1 MLLLTERLELSPL
14 TQADKLWIVEMHQD
28 SLWKQFIGNRG
39 VASVEDAADHIDRV
53 NAQLNEWGY
62 GVLAIRNKKTNAP
75 YGVCGLINR
84 FIFSCP
90 DLGFALLPIARKQG
104 IALEAAKAVMDWVE
118 MEEEMHFI
126 TASTHPD
133 NTRSQHLLQ
142 KLGFEKR
149 GPYFIDKSTP
159 VQTLFLRNSE
169 FAGR

>member
-39 VASVEDAADHIDRV
+39 VASVEDAADYIDRV

-62 GVLAIRNKKTNAP
+62 GGLAIRNKKTNAP

>member
-39 VASVEDAADHIDRV
+39 VASVEDAADYIDRV

-104 IALEAAKAVMDWVE
+104 IAFEAAKAVIDWVE
-118 MEEEMHFI
+118 MEEDMRFI
-126 TASTHPD
+126 TASTC
-133 NTRSQHLLQ
+133 LLYTSPSP
-142 KLGFEKR
+142 R
-149 GPYFIDKSTP
+149 D
-159 VQTLFLRNSE
+159 
-169 FAGR
+169 

>member
-39 VASVEDAADHIDRV
+39 VASVEDAADYIDRV

-62 GVLAIRNKKTNAP
+62 GVLATRNKKTNVP

>member
-39 VASVEDAADHIDRV
+39 VASVEDAADYIDRV

-62 GVLAIRNKKTNAP
+62 GVLAIRNKKTNTP

-126 TASTHPD
+126 TASTHPE